1 MVYKDKELKRGH
13 IVEGTVV
20 KVEPN
25 TIYLDIQYITE
36 GKIHLDN
43 YGDPSLE
50 SFVGHISEGDKVTAR
65 IQSIRTEEPVQILM
79 SRLPLLQDENFKKI
93 EALVES
99 QETVFAKVRRVEE
112 KGLVLSYLE
121 HELFLPY
128 KLLDHELVNEK
139 DSLKGK
145 SLEVNIIEA
154 QRRGRMLRIVASRKT
169 IFERERQE
177 AYDRRI
183 QERQEELET
192 INTGDVLTGVVS
204 KLEDHAATIKFK
216 NIVGLLRI
224 SQVSHYRIDKI
235 QDVLNMD
242 QEVTVKVIKKEGNRL
257 DLSIKALQKTP
268 YEVFYE
274 NHKVGDTVT
283 GTVHQ
288 KLPFGIIVE
297 LERDVR
303 GLLHKNEFSWNPNDN
318 FDAHVK
324 IGDEVTLA
332 ILSLDEKKERI
343 ALSRKALEDNPWRNV
358 TVKRGEVVK
367 AVIQEVDKDG
377 LKVEVQGVTGEIP
390 ASELAVERIKAEDY
404 FAVGDEVEAVVTDV
418 NKNQW
423 VLKLSIRRILEQSA
437 RESYEKYL
445 EDDADN
451 SNVTIGDLFKEELKE
466 K

>member
-154 QRRGRMLRIVASRKT
+154 QR
-169 IFERERQE
+169 
-177 AYDRRI
+177 
-183 QERQEELET
+183 
-192 INTGDVLTGVVS
+192 
-204 KLEDHAATIKFK
+204 
-216 NIVGLLRI
+216 
-224 SQVSHYRIDKI
+224 
-235 QDVLNMD
+235 
-242 QEVTVKVIKKEGNRL
+242 
-257 DLSIKALQKTP
+257 
-268 YEVFYE
+268 
-274 NHKVGDTVT
+274 
-283 GTVHQ
+283 
-288 KLPFGIIVE
+288 
-297 LERDVR
+297 
-303 GLLHKNEFSWNPNDN
+303 
-318 FDAHVK
+318 
-324 IGDEVTLA
+324 
-332 ILSLDEKKERI
+332 
-343 ALSRKALEDNPWRNV
+343 
-358 TVKRGEVVK
+358 
-367 AVIQEVDKDG
+367 
-377 LKVEVQGVTGEIP
+377 
-390 ASELAVERIKAEDY
+390 AEC
-404 FAVGDEVEAVVTDV
+404 
-418 NKNQW
+418 
-423 VLKLSIRRILEQSA
+423 
-437 RESYEKYL
+437 
-445 EDDADN
+445 
-451 SNVTIGDLFKEELKE
+451 
-466 K
+466 